1 MSMKLEPG
9 ALAAA
14 LKSLPDWALENG
26 KLHRRFQFRDFVAAF
41 GFMSQ
46 VALIA
51 ERMNH
56 HPEWCNSYRTVV
68 IDLIT
73 HDADGITGKDIALA
87 QATDSLI

>member
-1 MSMKLEPG
+1 MSMKLETG
-9 ALAAA
+9 ALAEA

-56 HPEWCNSYRTVV
+56 HPEWCNSYRTVA
-68 IDLIT
+68 IDLTT
-73 HDADGITGKDIALA
+73 HDAGGISAKDITLA
-87 QATDSLI
+87 QAIDNLI